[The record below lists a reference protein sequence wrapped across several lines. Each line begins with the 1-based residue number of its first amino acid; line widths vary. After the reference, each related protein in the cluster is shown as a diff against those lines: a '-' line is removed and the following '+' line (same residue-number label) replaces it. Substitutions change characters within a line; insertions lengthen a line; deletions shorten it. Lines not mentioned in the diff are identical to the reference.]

1 MRYPS
6 RTCMA
11 KSTAYQTHDPLQ
23 TKEVNYRHGS
33 RGHNFSLMGLA
44 TSILLVCIH
53 DSINTCEL
61 LVLQAGCIGSKRYA
75 TASNKGQ

>member
-6 RTCMA
+6 GTCMA

-23 TKEVNYRHGS
+23 TQKSRHGS

>member
-1 MRYPS
+1 
-6 RTCMA
+6 
-11 KSTAYQTHDPLQ
+11 
-23 TKEVNYRHGS
+23 
-33 RGHNFSLMGLA
+33 MGLA

-61 LVLQAGCIGSKRYA
+61 LVLQAGSIGSKRYA

>member
-1 MRYPS
+1 
-6 RTCMA
+6 
-11 KSTAYQTHDPLQ
+11 
-23 TKEVNYRHGS
+23 
-33 RGHNFSLMGLA
+33 MGLA

-61 LVLQAGCIGSKRYA
+61 FVPQAGCIGSKRYA

>member
-1 MRYPS
+1 
-6 RTCMA
+6 
-11 KSTAYQTHDPLQ
+11 
-23 TKEVNYRHGS
+23 
-33 RGHNFSLMGLA
+33 MGLA

-75 TASNKGQ
+75 TAFNKGQ